1 MTGLVY
7 DCTQANGLRM
17 GRPKSTPECPKAGI
31 QFADAVHVLEDDGAL
46 TTTEHASDGELRWI
60 TLGVDAL
67 GRILVVVYTWR
78 KSRVRIISARPATP
92 GERDRYAEGL

>member
-1 MTGLVY
+1 M
-7 DCTQANGLRM
+7 
-17 GRPKSTPECPKAGI
+17 PKKARLNARKHGI
-31 QFADAVHVLEDDGAL
+31 QFADAVLVLEDDNAL
-46 TTTEHASDGELRWI
+46 TTTEHAADGEERWI

-78 KSRVRIISARPATP
+78 KSGVRIISARPATP

>member
-7 DCTQANGLRM
+7 IVHGLMDFEWDAQKVRM
-17 GRPKSTPECPKAGI
+17 NARKHGI

-46 TTTEHASDGELRWI
+46 TTTEHASDGEQRWI

-67 GRILVVVYTWR
+67 GRILVVVY
-78 KSRVRIISARPATP
+78 V
-92 GERDRYAEGL
+92 AEK

>member
-1 MTGLVY
+1 MDFEWDAQKARV
-7 DCTQANGLRM
+7 NGR
-17 GRPKSTPECPKAGI
+17 KHGI
-31 QFADAVHVLEDDGAL
+31 LFADAVHVLEDDNAL
-46 TTTEHASDGELRWI
+46 TTSEHGSDGEERWI